1 MPEAYSSP
9 ASGVIMRPFP
19 SPLCLAYIYSR
30 FVHVVMISRSSLVNC
45 SVVSKNH
52 YFPEVIF
59 YLWLLKVFP
68 PSVLWNSQIFSEKG
82 FKCMVHL
89 GITIDQLKVC
99 MLIAIFCEK
108 MLLVW
113 GLKSLWV
120 YGNSN
125 KSSRVI
131 LILCKFGRILKSS
144 LGLLSY
150 LARCSDFSKN
160 GTCSYWV
167 APCNNGC
174 YILLN

>member
-1 MPEAYSSP
+1 MAEAYSSP

-19 SPLCLAYIYSR
+19 SPLCLAHIYSR
-30 FVHVVMISRSSLVNC
+30 LVHVVMLSRSSSVHC

-52 YFPEVIF
+52 YFFWSHLLP
-59 YLWLLKVFP
+59 LTLKVFP

-99 MLIAIFCEK
+99 VLIANFCEK

-120 YGNSN
+120 YGNSD

-150 LARCSDFSKN
+150 LARCS
-160 GTCSYWV
+160 
-167 APCNNGC
+167 
-174 YILLN
+174 